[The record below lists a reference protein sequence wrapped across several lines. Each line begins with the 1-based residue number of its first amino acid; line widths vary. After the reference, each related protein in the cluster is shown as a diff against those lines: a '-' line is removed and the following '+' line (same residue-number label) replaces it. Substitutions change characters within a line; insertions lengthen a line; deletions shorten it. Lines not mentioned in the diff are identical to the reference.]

1 MKKVDEQLEIILK
14 GAVDIVSTKEL
25 EEKLRKSIANG
36 QPLKIKVGFDPTAPD
51 LHLGHTV
58 LIQKMRD
65 FQQLG
70 HDVIFLIGDFTGR
83 IGDPS
88 GKSAIRKPLTADEV
102 QENAKTYERQIFK
115 ILDRDKTRIVFN
127 NDWLGKM
134 SASDLIHLSAYQTV
148 ARMLERDDFNNRFTK
163 QQPISIHEFL
173 YPLMQAYDSVFLK
186 ADVEL
191 GGTDQM
197 FNLLMGREIQKKYNI
212 DPQIVIMMPLLEGL
226 DGVDKMSKSLG
237 NYVGI
242 DEEGD
247 QIFGKI
253 MSIDDTLMIKYYQLL
268 TDLSPAEIDAL
279 VADIRDGKINPK
291 DTKKNLA
298 FILVERFW
306 SKDHAERARE
316 RFEKVHENRG
326 VPKDIPEFT
335 PEGDRGEVWLVR
347 FLADRKLV
355 NSSSEA
361 RRLIKQ
367 GGVTIN
373 GSKVEDEGFM
383 LDLTSESIIKVGKRR
398 FLKVVPA

>member
-1 MKKVDEQLEIILK
+1 MKNVDEQLKIISK
-14 GAVDIVSTKEL
+14 GVVDIVSESEL
-25 EEKLRKSIANG
+25 AERLKKSVETG

-70 HDVIFLIGDFTGR
+70 HEVIFLIGDFTGR

-88 GKSAIRKPLTADEV
+88 GKSVIRKSLTAHEV

-134 SASDLIHLSAYQTV
+134 SAADLIQLSAHQTV
-148 ARMLERDDFNNRFTK
+148 ARMLERDDFSNRFSK
-163 QQPISIHEFL
+163 QLPISIHEFL
-173 YPLMQAYDSVFLK
+173 YPLMQAYDSVALR

-191 GGTDQM
+191 GGTDQR
-197 FNLLMGREIQKKYNI
+197 FNLLMGREIQKKYALE
-212 DPQIVIMMPLLEGL
+212 PQIVIMMPLLEGL

-242 DEEGD
+242 DEEAD

-253 MSIDDTLMIKYYQLL
+253 MSIDDRLMIRYYELL
-268 TDLSPAEIDAL
+268 TDLSTTEIEGL
-279 VADIRDGKINPK
+279 IADIKNEKINPK
-291 DTKKNLA
+291 DSKKDLA
-298 FILVERFW
+298 FMLVERFW
-306 SKDHAERARE
+306 SHDYALKARE
-316 RFEKVHENRG
+316 KFERVHENRG
-326 VPKDIPEFT
+326 IPKDIPQFT
-335 PEGDRGEVWLVR
+335 PEQGVNDVWLVR

-355 NSSSEA
+355 SSSSEA

-367 GGVTIN
+367 GAVSVN
-373 GSKVEDEGFM
+373 GEKIEDEGFM
-383 LDLTSESIIKVGKRR
+383 LDMKNQSIIKVGKRR
-398 FLKVVPA
+398 FLKVVPV